1 MRSSHLRPPKE
12 ETRVLIQNAAE
23 NSRGAVI
30 RREMRIVSLVRID
43 TALPSQSIAIR
54 GVHAAAPGLFVR
66 GLVRAVEPVSEGV
79 ENHPAGVSNLGL
91 GLRYHRHP

>member
-1 MRSSHLRPPKE
+1 M
-12 ETRVLIQNAAE
+12 LIQNAAE

-54 GVHAAAPGLFVR
+54 GVYAAAPGLFVR

-79 ENHPAGVSNLGL
+79 ENHPADVSPLGL
-91 GLRYHRHP
+91 GLRHHRLP